1 MHVLFSSYFPLLK
14 ACITED
20 ISHLSSILCNLST
33 VQNITSTIHS
43 SECLHLQFLLVC
55 VWASVWGIY
64 LVSTA
69 IKGERKGFWR
79 KGSCIFFRVWRW
91 VNRSCCHEWKTACGL
106 LFGIE
111 FQLLP
116 ALLISSQKAKRAI
129 ITPSHRSFSHRH
141 DGWNQ

>member
-1 MHVLFSSYFPLLK
+1 MHVLFSTYSPLLK
-14 ACITED
+14 AWITED

-33 VQNITSTIHS
+33 VQNITSTMHS
-43 SECLHLQFLLVC
+43 SECLHLQFLVVCVC
-55 VWASVWGIY
+55 VWASVCGIY

-69 IKGERKGFWR
+69 IKHERKGFWR
-79 KGSCIFFRVWRW
+79 KGSCIFFRALHLW
-91 VNRSCCHEWKTACGL
+91 VNRSCYHEWKTACGL

-116 ALLISSQKAKRAI
+116 ALLISSQKAERAI

-141 DGWNQ
+141 DG